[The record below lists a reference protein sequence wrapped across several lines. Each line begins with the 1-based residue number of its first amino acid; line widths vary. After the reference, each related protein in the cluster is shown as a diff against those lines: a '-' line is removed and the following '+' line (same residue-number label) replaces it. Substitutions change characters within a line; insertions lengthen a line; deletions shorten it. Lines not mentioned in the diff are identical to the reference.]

1 MRGHRSH
8 ADSDVG
14 AIFARLEAEVLARP
28 SPASDDGD
36 GWSSLRQD
44 AERRW
49 PVTAERSFA
58 HRPGFGGQV
67 RGYLLTPVKVVLRKA
82 MRWYVEPFAVDQRS
96 FNGVALNLLDELHE
110 ASRRGTNE
118 LREALATHES
128 ELKLLPEL
136 LDRVT
141 RLERVSSSRPPVQL
155 ARADTPEPSVDY
167 FSFEARM
174 RGSTAEIRARQA
186 PYVKDFAAS
195 EPVLDVGSGRGEFL
209 ALLRE
214 AGIAATGVDA
224 DPDMVAFSKG
234 DGLDVA
240 CSDALEHMAGLE
252 EGSLGGV
259 FASQFVEHLSPQRL
273 LWFLALA
280 ASRLRPGGLLIA
292 ETINPLSLFALR
304 HFYADLS
311 HAQPLVPETLEFL
324 ARQSGF
330 EETEIRMMNELPES
344 ARLRKVELPPDPAFD
359 AARRAL
365 DEQVERLNDVLFGA
379 QDYALVARR

>member
-1 MRGHRSH
+1 MRGHGSH
-8 ADSDVG
+8 TDSDVG
-14 AIFARLEAEVLARP
+14 DIFARLEAEVLARP
-28 SPASDDGD
+28 SLAADGGD
-36 GWSSLRQD
+36 SWNALRQD
-44 AERRW
+44 AEQRW

-58 HRPGFGGQV
+58 YRPGFAGRV

-82 MRWYVEPFAVDQRS
+82 MRWYVEPLAVDQRS

-110 ASRRGTNE
+110 ASMRVTNE
-118 LREALATHES
+118 LREALVAHEA

-136 LDRVT
+136 VDRVT
-141 RLERVSSSRPPVQL
+141 RLERLPSRRPPVQP
-155 ARADTPEPSVDY
+155 AETEMPAPIDY

-174 RGSTAEIRARQA
+174 RGSTADIKARQA
-186 PYVKDFAAS
+186 PYVGDFEDS

-209 ALLRE
+209 ALLCE
-214 AGIAATGVDA
+214 AGIAATGVDS
-224 DPDMVAFSKG
+224 DPDMVAFSQG
-234 DGLDVA
+234 EGLDVA
-240 CSDALEHMAGLE
+240 CADALDYMAGLE

-259 FASQFVEHLSPQRL
+259 FASQFVEHLFPQRL
-273 LWFLALA
+273 LSFLALA

-304 HFYADLS
+304 HFFADLS
-311 HAQPLVPETLEFL
+311 HAQPLVPETLELL

-330 EETEIRMMNELPES
+330 GETEIRMMNELPES

-359 AARRAL
+359 AARKAL
-365 DEQVERLNDVLFGA
+365 DDQVERLNDVLFGA